1 MSGIF
6 SKRNSAL
13 LLLII
18 AVAASLSIV
27 SYNYSAH
34 TSEQI
39 EEIAVH
45 DIRSN
50 AEIQVHDLSNS
61 LANKL
66 ADVTN
71 NLNIIAKS
79 PSVRQADFE
88 SARTM
93 IDNAELASE
102 DIVDFYMWLDKDGRI
117 VWISNINQTTYE
129 QYRGFDL
136 SYRSYFIHPR
146 DTLQAYY
153 SSVTDSNDRILR
165 LYISY
170 PIIILDEGDS
180 FAGVVVAG
188 VRTSVL
194 GEFLEG
200 QISPQLQSQVG
211 LLDNRGIILYSKD
224 TPYTGKN
231 VFGVRYQSFLSSLD
245 PESVN
250 SINSGFKAALHSE
263 TGSKDTAIGDT
274 RVTFAYQPVILEGQ
288 QFGVLYIF
296 APHGQATAAAA
307 LIDQQENLTMLMI
320 IGIAASASGIIFV
333 IFLWNKRLQQTVD
346 TRTAE
351 LRKANEQLKA
361 HDRMQQEFINI
372 AAHELRTPVQPILG
386 MTEMLESE
394 MPDKSD
400 DIKMIAR
407 NARRLQRLTEDIL
420 DVAKIES
427 KSLKLKKTTF
437 EFGEV
442 TINLL
447 NDYGRHKIV
456 NGDVRFQY
464 EPKEEVAI
472 EADKDRITQVVSNLL
487 DNALKFTKK
496 KGTITITTEKQ
507 QDGQLTVR
515 VADEGPG
522 IDPEI
527 FPRLFT
533 KFVSR
538 SQKGTGLGLFISKSI
553 VEAHGGKIWAEN
565 NSDGKGA
572 SFYFTLPLSSDQ
584 ASKIEGEKTG
594 KTLS

>member
-1 MSGIF
+1 MNGIF

-18 AVAASLSIV
+18 AIAASLSIV

-45 DIRSN
+45 EIRSN

-102 DIVDFYMWLDKDGRI
+102 DIL
-117 VWISNINQTTYE
+117 
-129 QYRGFDL
+129 
-136 SYRSYFIHPR
+136 YFK
-146 DTLQAYY
+146 DTL
-153 SSVTDSNDRILR
+153 
-165 LYISY
+165 
-170 PIIILDEGDS
+170 
-180 FAGVVVAG
+180 
-188 VRTSVL
+188 
-194 GEFLEG
+194 
-200 QISPQLQSQVG
+200 
-211 LLDNRGIILYSKD
+211 
-224 TPYTGKN
+224 YTGKN

-263 TGSKDTAIGDT
+263 AGLKDTAIGDT
-274 RVTFAYQPVILEGQ
+274 KVTFAYQPVILEGQ

-346 TRTAE
+346 TRTEE

-437 EFGEV
+437 EIGEV
-442 TINLL
+442 MINLL
-447 NDYGRHKIV
+447 NDYERHKIV
-456 NGDVRFQY
+456 NGDVRFRY
-464 EPKEEVAI
+464 EPKEEEVTI

-487 DNALKFTKK
+487 DNALKFT
-496 KGTITITTEKQ
+496 
-507 QDGQLTVR
+507 
-515 VADEGPG
+515 
-522 IDPEI
+522 
-527 FPRLFT
+527 
-533 KFVSR
+533 
-538 SQKGTGLGLFISKSI
+538 
-553 VEAHGGKIWAEN
+553 
-565 NSDGKGA
+565 
-572 SFYFTLPLSSDQ
+572 
-584 ASKIEGEKTG
+584 
-594 KTLS
+594 